1 MKLYEKN
8 NQMDYELIDS
18 ECKSKF
24 KIQVEMTVTPYDI
37 ENIIITA
44 IEGGIGYWA
53 CLLNDEIEFDNQPDD
68 IPVSQYATELLL
80 LGKTIK
86 FVDTEE
92 FSEIWELTLE
102 KLLLGIKLSMEDEPF
117 DLNDLDTEQSDCIV
131 QYALFGELIYG

>member
-24 KIQVEMTVTPYDI
+24 KIQVEMTVTPYDV

-80 LGKTIK
+80 LGETIK
-86 FVDTEE
+86 FADTEE

-117 DLNDLDTEQSDCIV
+117 DLNDLDAEQSDCIV